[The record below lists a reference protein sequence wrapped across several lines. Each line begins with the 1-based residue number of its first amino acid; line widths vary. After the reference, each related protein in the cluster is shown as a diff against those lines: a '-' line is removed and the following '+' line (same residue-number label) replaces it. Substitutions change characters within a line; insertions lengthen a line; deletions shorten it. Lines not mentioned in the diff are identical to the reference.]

1 MRAFCPLVEN
11 SSKALIV
18 FIFLYFF
25 SMVLCICLAPESVWS
40 QELGINAFNP
50 EVRMVTL
57 EDGGRIVLC
66 GENGE
71 RIGVIDLKEKET
83 ERTNSKGLAS
93 ALDNEKALSVS
104 K

>member
-1 MRAFCPLVEN
+1 
-11 SSKALIV
+11 
-18 FIFLYFF
+18 
-25 SMVLCICLAPESVWS
+25 
-40 QELGINAFNP
+40 
-50 EVRMVTL
+50 MVTL

-93 ALDNEKALSVS
+93 ALEVDRKFSIS
-104 K
+104 SSR

>member
-1 MRAFCPLVEN
+1 M
-11 SSKALIV
+11 

-25 SMVLCICLAPESVWS
+25 SIVICVCLAPESVWS
-40 QELGINAFNP
+40 QDPGINVFNP

-66 GENGE
+66 GENGD

-83 ERTNSKGLAS
+83 KSINSKDIIQ
-93 ALDNEKALSVS
+93 ALDGEKE
-104 K
+104 